1 MNGRS
6 LEFGIRITADGRVAV
21 VESGN
26 VRSALKGVGDEA
38 RVASGNADRLRDS
51 IGRVVSA
58 GAGLV
63 GIGLGAGLLRDT
75 ARVADSMTNLES
87 RVRLVTASLTE
98 QATASDAIYAISQR
112 TRQAFDAT
120 GDLYFKVAKG
130 ADTLG
135 LSQQRIIGLT
145 ETISQSVALS
155 GAGAE
160 SAKASIMQFGQA
172 LASGTL
178 RGDELNSVMEQTP
191 ALAEAIAKGMGKTT
205 GELRAMGEQ
214 GAITV
219 QEIVA
224 ALEKQAPEIA
234 RQFAE
239 LTPTISG
246 AWQNVESAALRYVGQ
261 ADKASGASAVL
272 ASSLAVVA
280 EQFDGVV
287 ATASMVTAVGLGG
300 YLGKAAAARI
310 ETLALASAARAAA
323 VQYDALGMA
332 IATTTTKASAA
343 GAVVGALGGPI
354 GLVTTALTVGVTAWA
369 LWGGSAEAAGKKA
382 FDAVKALA
390 ELERR
395 NKYGDGDVAAARERL
410 DKLNAELPGIFEPRA
425 LDATIKEIV
434 ALERYLAKVEAMETK
449 TVASIS
455 ESWGGL
461 HRTKAQQRANEIAE
475 LDKIYVAE
483 AAKIKG
489 NADLQLR
496 LASEYQVKLQ
506 VINDKYKDKKHG
518 ADKAVIDASVEANK
532 DYAKSIS
539 DLIGIEAKA
548 TGAAQELTAAEQVR
562 ERLIASGAWDRL
574 APETRNVVD
583 AYVASANAAIRSVEA
598 EKALHAAQQ
607 ARLQEQYRAL
617 DANDAEIKQLEQH
630 NAEIGLT
637 AEAVDALRLVRLDDA
652 IAIKERQYAQAAAT
666 STDASYIETLKEE
679 VEQLKQIRDLRAA
692 GSVKEASARLG
703 KEMAQEFARGYDNLE
718 RGLTDTIIRGG
729 ENGLDNLADM
739 YARTLKAMAVQ
750 QFFFRPIVQP
760 VYSTVASMFGV
771 DMRQAGGS
779 WANTGNLMSAGNSAY
794 NMFTGGFTAPGS
806 MYSNFA
812 LSGVGQ
818 SLGLS
823 TAGSNMGGVMGAWAG
838 DTAMVSELSALGST
852 IGTAI
857 PYIAAATAVL
867 SMIDWGGGTPH
878 KGGLAFGRTDS
889 YASPDTG
896 DAIRD
901 YLYATGSKAQTAL
914 PLSYTNFQE
923 SDWTKREDDSI
934 TAALGSSAMN
944 LAKSINAITR
954 AYGAGSGY
962 EVGLAYSADGDDG
975 SRGRFGVIKDGKIIS
990 GNRARYDDDP
1000 QQGLQQF
1007 SAEFPMLMLKAIRDI
1022 DLGST
1027 INAWLD
1033 SSISGTTDALK
1044 SLSQEQAAALVGA
1057 LESGWLDEYLA
1068 QVGNVGKSF
1077 QDMTDDI
1084 VEFAAVA
1091 NLKPV
1096 FDELGLD
1103 IYKVGLDLAD
1113 RFGGA
1118 DALASG
1124 LSAYYDATRTESEK
1138 LAYSVAQVRGEFARW
1153 NVATPATVADLRS
1166 MEDVVVALGDE
1177 GADAYAA
1184 LVKIAPAFAQI
1195 ATAANASVDAML
1207 GRLDTLTEASWLA
1220 QVNSAFGS
1228 NLTKLPTKAEMQAY
1242 LEALQADPVGNA
1254 ELIAKT
1260 ATLFDGWSSLMDD
1273 TTASYKELAA
1283 ASRAAGDDIADLVR
1297 DLTVGKGG
1305 LATPEELLGNTRSA
1319 YYASL
1324 DQVRQQAAAGNYDNV
1339 DRLVDDA
1346 RAYVEAQK
1354 GYSASSDITQT
1365 VIARIVNELRGLG
1378 IQQFATGAAFTNGIV
1393 TRPTYFNIGEMG
1405 EAGKEGIFPLAD
1417 VGGSLGIRGIVPD
1430 NSGELAALRSEV
1442 VALRTTLERLLS
1454 GQIAAVVESSQRSAQ
1469 TIVDGQ
1475 IAAAKTQSWAARSA
1489 PALT

>member
-1 MNGRS
+1 MNARS

-75 ARVADSMTNLES
+75 VRAADSMTNLES

-112 TRQAFDAT
+112 TRQALDAT

-135 LSQQRIIGLT
+135 LSQQRIIDLT

-155 GAGAE
+155 GASAE

-205 GELRAMGEQ
+205 GELRALGEQ

-369 LWGGSAEAAGKKA
+369 LWGNEADAAGKKA
-382 FDAVKALA
+382 FDASQALA
-390 ELERR
+390 DLERR
-395 NKYGDGDVAAARERL
+395 SKYGDGDVAAARERL
-410 DKLNAELPGIFEPRA
+410 DKLNAELPGIFEPRE
-425 LDATIKEIV
+425 LDETIKEIV
-434 ALERYLAKVEAMETK
+434 ALEKYLAKVEAMETK

-455 ESWGGL
+455 EAWGGL
-461 HRTKAQQRANEIAE
+461 HRTKAQQRAAEIAE
-475 LDKIYVAE
+475 LDKAYVAE

-506 VINDKYKDKKHG
+506 VINDKYKDKKKVDEG
-518 ADKAVIDASVEANK
+518 FVDAAGEQAKSYAQQYEAAIKLARGIELEAVAGRKLLPVEA
-532 DYAKSIS
+532 A
-539 DLIGIEAKA
+539 LA
-548 TGAAQELTAAEQVR
+548 TARATLTAAQAQELEKLLAGALLIEKRTAAEQ
-562 ERLIASGAWDRL
+562 EA
-574 APETRNVVD
+574 
-583 AYVASANAAIRSVEA
+583 VAAAQ
-598 EKALHAAQQ
+598 LHAAAVQSMIVPLEDQ
-607 ARLQEQYRAL
+607 AARLEREVETY
-617 DANDAEIKQLEQH
+617 
-630 NAEIGLT
+630 GMT
-637 AEAVDALRLVRLDDA
+637 EAA
-652 IAIKERQYAQAAAT
+652 IQAAALARLEEARAIAAQNGAWPEHLAFL
-666 STDASYIETLKEE
+666 DREIAARQRLAS
-679 VEQLKQIRDLRAA
+679 AA
-692 GSVKEASARLG
+692 GSKEALEASARVG
-703 KEMAQEFARGYDNLE
+703 KEVAQEFARGYDDLE

-771 DMRQAGGS
+771 NMAQAGGS

-812 LSGVGQ
+812 LSGFGQ

-823 TAGSNMGGVMGAWAG
+823 TAGSNMTGVMGAWAG
-838 DTAMVSELSALGST
+838 DTAMVSELSTLGST

-857 PYIAAATAVL
+857 PYVAAAVAAISLL
-867 SMIDWGGGTPH
+867 SGMGKGGTPH
-878 KGGLAFGRTDS
+878 AGGVAFSEGTGYTTPKTWADINANFVDTSGTWQFAESDWMKRNNAEVSKSLGAMAQGLAATLNGITSRYGAGRDYAVGLAFS
-889 YASPDTG
+889 G
-896 DAIRD
+896 D
-901 YLYATGSKAQTAL
+901 G
-914 PLSYTNFQE
+914 
-923 SDWTKREDDSI
+923 EDP
-934 TAALGSSAMN
+934 T
-944 LAKSINAITR
+944 
-954 AYGAGSGY
+954 
-962 EVGLAYSADGDDG
+962 
-975 SRGRFGVIKDGKIIS
+975 RGRLGVAGADNREIYEF
-990 GNRARYDDDP
+990 RARYAKDMAAGMSEFAADIP
-1000 QQGLQQF
+1000 
-1007 SAEFPMLMLKAIRDI
+1007 AELLKALRGI
-1022 DLGST
+1022 DLSPVVNDYLDKSLTGS
-1027 INAWLD
+1027 A
-1033 SSISGTTDALK
+1033 DALAGMAAN
-1044 SLSQEQAAALVGA
+1044 QANAILAALQG
-1057 LESGWLDEYLA
+1057 GWLDEYLA
-1068 QVGNVGKSF
+1068 QAGNVGKSF
-1077 QDMTDDI
+1077 QDMTADI

-1091 NLKPV
+1091 SLKPV

-1153 NVATPATVADLRS
+1153 NVATPATVAGLRD

-1177 GADAYAA
+1177 SADAYAA
-1184 LVKIAPAFAQI
+1184 LVKVAPAFAQI

-1207 GRLDTLTEASWLA
+1207 GRLGTLTEASWLA
-1220 QVNSAFGS
+1220 QANAVLGT
-1228 NLTKLPTKAEMQAY
+1228 NLAKLPTRDEVQEY
-1242 LEALQADPVGNA
+1242 LEALRADPFGNA
-1254 ELIAKT
+1254 ERIAQVE
-1260 ATLFDGWSSLMDD
+1260 TLFDGWSSLMDD
-1273 TTASYKELAA
+1273 TTASYKALAA
-1283 ASRAAGDDIADLVR
+1283 ASRAAGEDIADLVR
-1297 DLTVGKGG
+1297 DLTINQGG
-1305 LATPEELLGNTRSA
+1305 LATPEALLGNTRSA

-1339 DRLVDDA
+1339 DRLVGDA

-1365 VIARIVNELRGLG
+1365 VIARIVDELRGLG
-1378 IQQFATGAAFTNGIV
+1378 IGDGMAFADGGVFTNGIV
-1393 TRPTYFNIGEMG
+1393 TRPTYFNRDVMG
-1405 EAGKEGIFPLAD
+1405 ERTPEAIMPL
-1417 VGGSLGIRGIVPD
+1417 VNIGGSLGVRALGSD
-1430 NSGELAALRSEV
+1430 NSAELAALRSEV
-1442 VALRTTLERLLS
+1442 VALRTALERLLA
-1454 GQIAAVVESSQRSAQ
+1454 GQIAATVESSQRSAQ

-1475 IAAAKTQSWAARSA
+1475 LAAAKTQSWAARSA
-1489 PALT
+1489 PALA

>member
-1 MNGRS
+1 MRNRTM
-6 LEFGIRITADGRVAV
+6 EFGIRITADGRVAV
-21 VESGN
+21 VEAGKTN
-26 VRSALKGVGDEA
+26 AAMGEIGKTAQGVVAQIDRLDA
-38 RVASGNADRLRDS
+38 SIRRVASGAATL
-51 IGRVVSA
+51 A
-58 GAGLV
+58 

-75 ARVADSMTNLES
+75 VRSADAMTNLDS
-87 RVRLVTASLTE
+87 RLRLVTASLYE
-98 QATASDAIYAISQR
+98 QQRASDAVFQISQR
-112 TRQAFDAT
+112 TRQALDAT
-120 GDLYFKVAKG
+120 GDLYYKVAKG

-155 GAGAE
+155 GASAE

-205 GELRAMGEQ
+205 GELRALGEQ

-234 RQFAE
+234 RQFAD

-369 LWGGSAEAAGKKA
+369 LWGNEADAAGKKA
-382 FDAVKALA
+382 FDASQALA
-390 ELERR
+390 DLERR
-395 NKYGDGDVAAARERL
+395 SKYGDGDVAAARERL
-410 DKLNAELPGIFEPRA
+410 DKLNAELPGIFEPRE
-425 LDATIKEIV
+425 LDETIKEIV
-434 ALERYLAKVEAMETK
+434 ALEKYLAKVEAMETK

-455 ESWGGL
+455 EAWGGL
-461 HRTKAQQRANEIAE
+461 HRTKAQQRAAEIAE
-475 LDKIYVAE
+475 LDKAYVAE

-506 VINDKYKDKKHG
+506 VINDKYKGKKKVDEG
-518 ADKAVIDASVEANK
+518 FVDAAGEQ
-532 DYAKSIS
+532 AKSYAQQYEAAIK
-539 DLIGIEAKA
+539 LARGIELEAVAGRKLLPVQAALA
-548 TGAAQELTAAEQVR
+548 TARATLTAAQAQELEKLLAGALLIEKRTAAEQEAVAAAQLHADAVQSMIAPLEDQAARLER
-562 ERLIASGAWDRL
+562 EVETYGMTEAAIQAAALARLEEARAIAAQNGAWPEHLAFLDREIAARQRL
-574 APETRNVVD
+574 AAGAD
-583 AYVASANAAIRSVEA
+583 Q
-598 EKALHAAQQ
+598 KD
-607 ARLQEQYRAL
+607 AL
-617 DANDAEIKQLEQH
+617 DAAKKVADE
-630 NAEIGLT
+630 
-637 AEAVDALRLVRLDDA
+637 EA
-652 IAIKERQYAQAAAT
+652 KYWER
-666 STDASYIETLKEE
+666 IHE
-679 VEQLKQIRDLRAA
+679 DLGR
-692 GSVKEASARLG
+692 S
-703 KEMAQEFARGYDNLE
+703 
-718 RGLTDTIIRGG
+718 LTDELMKGG
-729 ENGLDNLADM
+729 KGAGELLEN
-739 YARTLKAMAVQ
+739 YFKTLV
-750 QFFFRPIVQP
+750 FRPVIQGV
-760 VYSTVASMFGV
+760 VNLGMNALGFGGNV
-771 DMRQAGGS
+771 GAGG
-779 WANTGNLMSAGNSAY
+779 TVGGGMNLLSAGNSAY
-794 NMFTGGFTAPGS
+794 NMFTGGGMLGGFSAGAAS
-806 MYSNFA
+806 MA
-812 LSGVGQ
+812 
-818 SLGLS
+818 
-823 TAGSNMGGVMGAWAG
+823 
-838 DTAMVSELSALGST
+838 SELALGSSFV
-852 IGTAI
+852 GPSASLASGAVGAGASA
-857 PYIAAATAVL
+857 AAATGSAAGAGAVSSLAAAAPYAAAVVAAISLL
-867 SMIDWGGGTPH
+867 SGMGKGGTPH
-878 KGGLAFGRTDS
+878 AGGVAFSEGTGYTTPKTWADINANFVDTSGTWQFAESDWMKRNNAEVSKSLGAMAQGLAATLNGITSRYGAGRDYAVGLAFS
-889 YASPDTG
+889 G
-896 DAIRD
+896 D
-901 YLYATGSKAQTAL
+901 G
-914 PLSYTNFQE
+914 
-923 SDWTKREDDSI
+923 EDP
-934 TAALGSSAMN
+934 T
-944 LAKSINAITR
+944 
-954 AYGAGSGY
+954 
-962 EVGLAYSADGDDG
+962 
-975 SRGRFGVIKDGKIIS
+975 RGRLGVAGADNREIYEF
-990 GNRARYDDDP
+990 RARYAKDMAAGMSEFAADIP
-1000 QQGLQQF
+1000 
-1007 SAEFPMLMLKAIRDI
+1007 AELLKALRGI
-1022 DLGST
+1022 DLSPVVDAYLDKSQTATRDLLEGMADDQA
-1027 INAWLD
+1027 NAIL
-1033 SSISGTTDALK
+1033 
-1044 SLSQEQAAALVGA
+1044 AALQG
-1057 LESGWLDEYLA
+1057 GWLDEYLA
-1068 QVGNVGKSF
+1068 QAGNVGKSF
-1077 QDMTDDI
+1077 QDMTADI

-1177 GADAYAA
+1177 SADAYAA
-1184 LVKIAPAFAQI
+1184 LVKVAPAFAQI

-1207 GRLDTLTEASWLA
+1207 GRLGTLTEASWLA
-1220 QVNSAFGS
+1220 QANAVLGT
-1228 NLTKLPTKAEMQAY
+1228 NLAKLPTRDEVQEY
-1242 LEALQADPVGNA
+1242 LEALRADPFGNA
-1254 ELIAKT
+1254 ERIAQVE
-1260 ATLFDGWSSLMDD
+1260 TLFDGWSSLMDD
-1273 TTASYKELAA
+1273 TTASYKALAA
-1283 ASRAAGDDIADLVR
+1283 ASRAAGEDIADLVR
-1297 DLTVGKGG
+1297 DLTINQGG
-1305 LATPEELLGNTRSA
+1305 LATPEALLGNTRSA

-1339 DRLVDDA
+1339 DRLVGDA

-1365 VIARIVNELRGLG
+1365 VIARIVDELRGLG
-1378 IQQFATGAAFTNGIV
+1378 IGDGMAFADGGVFTNGIV
-1393 TRPTYFNIGEMG
+1393 TRPTYFNRDVMG
-1405 EAGKEGIFPLAD
+1405 ERTPEAIMPL
-1417 VGGSLGIRGIVPD
+1417 VNIGGSLGVRALGSD
-1430 NSGELAALRSEV
+1430 NSAELAALRSEV
-1442 VALRTTLERLLS
+1442 VALRTALERLLA
-1454 GQIAAVVESSQRSAQ
+1454 GQIAATVESSQRSAQ

-1489 PALT
+1489 PALV